1 MHICIPYLPLTG
13 DWNILD
19 SELRYL
25 YLDPTC
31 YVHMG
36 KEAEKVIGT
45 CLLDYVH
52 PDEQQS
58 ARADLRNVLDSRTL
72 HGSVTR

>member
-1 MHICIPYLPLTG
+1 
-13 DWNILD
+13 
-19 SELRYL
+19 
-25 YLDPTC
+25 
-31 YVHMG
+31 MG
-36 KEAEKVIGT
+36 EQASAIIGT

-72 HGSVTR
+72 HGSVTRCVHATILVAPVAELINPPLWSFIWYSMSI